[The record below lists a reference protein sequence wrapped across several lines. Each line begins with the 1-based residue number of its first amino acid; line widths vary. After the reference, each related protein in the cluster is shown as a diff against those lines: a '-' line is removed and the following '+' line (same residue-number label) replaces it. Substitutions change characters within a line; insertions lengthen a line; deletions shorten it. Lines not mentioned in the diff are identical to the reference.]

1 MVIAKVIA
9 TDCGLAVLIPKQ
21 THQRYLH
28 IYMWVITDQKL
39 LRAAGGGVAVAAAAP
54 AFTNFVR
61 RCCFPAR

>member
-39 LRAAGGGVAVAAAAP
+39 LRAAGGGAAVA